1 LTGHCALYIISP
13 YNLSYKYGGSTR
25 RILDMSPWSGKTLDK
40 VYIDS
45 LIARGGMAA
54 VLLATHTTL
63 QREVVVKIL
72 RNDFE
77 DDVSSLE
84 RFEREAQVVAKLRH
98 PNIVQIFDFDTV
110 DDQPYIVMEYI
121 QGPSLSTS
129 LNALH
134 GKLGRLE
141 LPQVS
146 RLLTGVASAL
156 QYAHESGVI
165 HRDVKPANILL
176 TSRSSSIVPAEP
188 LPPDFEAILTD
199 FGLVR
204 FLSASLQTSA
214 GKIVG
219 TPAYMSPEQAR
230 GEHTDARTD
239 IYSLGI
245 VLYEMLAGHVPFDGE
260 TTMGILLKQINEP
273 PPPIPGLAFGFQ
285 YVLDRALAKRP
296 EERFQTPNELAVSFN
311 EVLEETSGAS
321 TIVPISPRRAPGA
334 KKTIR
339 RAQPQRN
346 WLQAALATVVIGA
359 IGAIFLLNG
368 RASPSP
374 STQTPTQTRTV
385 TATIATP
392 INLISSPLPL
402 GPTALLRFQDGNAI
416 MDQINLTALAMPA
429 PPEGS
434 VYEAWL
440 IGADGVERL
449 SLGVL
454 VLDEIGQGSLTYNDN
469 LSRNLLANYEG
480 VEITIR
486 SSTESDGSEQLAYSY
501 TLPATGLQYV
511 RQLLVSFSLA
521 PQQVALIQGIFVN
534 TQLLDQVAKAMLSA
548 HQMGDQAG
556 IQENAEAIMNLL
568 VGSQSQQHKD
578 WNGNNQ
584 ITDQGDGYG
593 FLINADNLGYIQAI
607 YSHAD
612 YVSNSPGASPA
623 MIVNGE
629 NIKVCAQNLALWAAQ
644 LRDHILTILSPDSAD
659 SDQPVRD
666 SAALANQ
673 MLNGMD
679 LDNDGEIEAVANEC
693 GVLASY
699 EYAYHMADMP
709 LLPVNL
715 IDTPTPTPTFSIFA
729 IPTNTS
735 GRPGATSPNIPNTS
749 PPNTAPPNTPV
760 PPPADTPA
768 GPRACNDGIDNDGDG
783 NTDFPADLD
792 CRNSGDNSE

>member
-1 LTGHCALYIISP
+1 
-13 YNLSYKYGGSTR
+13 
-25 RILDMSPWSGKTLDK
+25 MSSWIGKTLGK

-45 LIARGGMAA
+45 LIARGGMA
-54 VLLATHTTL
+54 VVYLGTHITL
-63 QREVVVKIL
+63 QREVVVKLL

-77 DDVSSLE
+77 EDADSLE

-98 PNIVQIFDFDTV
+98 PNIVQIFDFDTI

-121 QGPSLSTS
+121 AGPSLSKYLST
-129 LNALH
+129 LH

-141 LPQVS
+141 LPQIS
-146 RLLTGVASAL
+146 QLLSGVASAL

-176 TSRSSSIVPAEP
+176 ASRSSQIVPGEP
-188 LPPDFEAILTD
+188 LPADFEPNLTD

-204 FLSASLQTSA
+204 FLTSSLQTSA

-230 GEHTDARTD
+230 GEYTDERTD

-260 TTMGILLKQINEP
+260 TTMSILFKHINEP
-273 PPPIPGLAFGFQ
+273 PPHIPGLPFGFQ
-285 YVLDRALAKRP
+285 YVLDRALEKKP
-296 EERFQTPNELAVSFN
+296 EKRFQTPSELAAAFD
-311 EVLEETSGAS
+311 EVMAETSGAS
-321 TIVPISPRRAPGA
+321 TIVPLKPKVR
-334 KKTIR
+334 KKAE
-339 RAQPQRN
+339 RAQSRRK
-346 WLQAALATVVIGA
+346 WVQAALATVVIGA
-359 IGAIFLLNG
+359 LGAIFFLNG

-374 STQTPTQTRTV
+374 STQTPTQTPTV
-385 TATIATP
+385 TATMETP

-402 GPTALLRFQDGNAI
+402 GPTGLLRFQDGNAI

-440 IGADGVERL
+440 IDEDGVERL

-454 VLDEIGQGSLTYNDN
+454 VLDEIGQGTLTYNDP

-480 VEITIR
+480 VEIMIR
-486 SSTESDGSEQLAYSY
+486 SSTEADGSEQLAYSY
-501 TLPATGLQYV
+501 TLPTTGLQYV

-521 PQQVALIQGIFVN
+521 PKQVALIQGISVN
-534 TQLLDQVAKAMLSA
+534 TQLIDQVAKAMLSA
-548 HQMGDQAG
+548 HQHGDQAG
-556 IQENAEAIMNLL
+556 IQENAEAIQNLL
-568 VGSQSQQHKD
+568 VGSQSQRHKD
-578 WNGNNQ
+578 WNGDSQ

-593 FLINADNLGYIQAI
+593 LLINADNLGYIQAVF
-607 YSHAD
+607 SHAD
-612 YVSNSPGASPA
+612 YVSNSPGASQA
-623 MIVNGE
+623 MIANGE

-644 LRDHILTILSPDSAD
+644 LRDHILTILTPDSAD
-659 SDQPVRD
+659 LDQPVRD
-666 SAALANQ
+666 SAALADQ

-679 LDNDGEIEAVANEC
+679 LDNDGKIEAVANEC
-693 GVLASY
+693 GVLTSY
-699 EYAYHMADMP
+699 EYAYRMADMP

-715 IDTPTPTPTFSIFA
+715 IDTPTPTATSSIF
-729 IPTNTS
+729 IMPTRTS
-735 GRPGATSPNIPNTS
+735 VRQPDDTSPNDLPTNES
-749 PPNTAPPNTPV
+749 PPNTPA
-760 PPPADTPA
+760 PPPANTPS